1 MTYDIPT
8 LTSEAVGLLK
18 SLISIPSVSRD
29 EARAADC
36 LQQYIEQL
44 GMQTGRK
51 GNNVWCLGPG
61 FDLSKACRPAA
72 KATTSGASAPVS
84 T

>member
-29 EARAADC
+29 EA
-36 LQQYIEQL
+36 
-44 GMQTGRK
+44 
-51 GNNVWCLGPG
+51 
-61 FDLSKACRPAA
+61 
-72 KATTSGASAPVS
+72 TSGASAPVS